1 MAIIVKNIKIM
12 PTNDKPV
19 VERSYQIPIL
29 ASGEVALGEDYL
41 DLGCQGDHNITKL
54 EFDVSKLNSIVV
66 GNKNLLANYIPVLVF
81 SGKDKNGDLTNIS
94 CTGVNND
101 TSKTSTFYIPEDV
114 TTMSKDYSIVYTLQE
129 INEDNGNVNIDNV
142 TEGNIKQKEVFVS
155 NEFKGKVRSSIYADL
170 DAAITV
176 KDKDGQI
183 VEFTT
188 GLLPRLVEKRTE
200 DIKITDGIYKK
211 RIALTWPDGKGN
223 ILINNKE
230 QDAISDEDKILG
242 NKYDV
247 FMTYITID
255 HPFYHEQSTGIKDN
269 EIFVIFISDDKDG
282 EDYAVI
288 TTAVI
293 SYIDNSEGLAAVWV
307 PSEVTVSDRKKWKVG
322 FVGLTEYNS
331 TNGYWNASYSPT
343 ANFTLNQNFL
353 VREEAPGEDDIKGQS
368 AEVSLMTS
376 DGEKLQ
382 GEKNGSVYTLTVYDA
397 RNTTYPLG
405 MSGEDVKQ
413 RLKKVDLLDTLNAD
427 STTHGSI
434 QNSISTEIDTH
445 DRSTSA
451 HSGLVRAG
459 TSDAEKYANYKGKNT
474 VEGIVEVI
482 RGEINSKITSIG
494 AMSADDIKAAIKTA
508 TDNTHQYVDDSI
520 SKHNNA
526 AEGIHDSLVTKI
538 TNTETELTKKIADVD
553 KLITTKETGLNDRV
567 AKLEGDFSTFDTT
580 YVDND
585 ELTARLSNE
594 VFGFEPTDSTYGSY
608 NIKTLKDESDT
619 RLSQINA
626 DIAKIKVKAEEART
640 TANEANQTAANAY
653 DAVTT
658 KIQNKAEKTEV
669 QLLNTKLDTEIAK
682 NTREHEAINKKINDD
697 LAAAKIEIDG
707 KITQAVEDAKYN
719 LGLVDNQLQG
729 QIDDV
734 KERIQNLG
742 SNESSINTRL
752 SAAETDINALNIKI
766 NSLDNT
772 YATDAALESVK
783 SDLQA
788 LQTKE
793 SQDITN
799 LENTINAL
807 KGSDIGEDVTISS
820 IDSKV
825 NTVTSDL
832 ETYKGEVNSSI
843 ANINTSIGELTS
855 ADEQINTSL
864 NSKLSKTTQIQSLG
878 NVFNSE
884 AEWEAFKA
892 SAEEATLYFV
902 LEEE

>member
-1 MAIIVKNIKIM
+1 MAIIVKNVKIT
-12 PTNDKPV
+12 PTNNKPV

-29 ASGEVALGEDYL
+29 ASGEVDLGEDYL

-54 EFDVSKLNSIVV
+54 EFDVSKLNSVDLV
-66 GNKNLLANYIPVLVF
+66 GNNNLLANYIPVLVF
-81 SGKDKNGDLTNIS
+81 SGKNKNGDLTNIS

-129 INEDNGNVNIDNV
+129 VNEDKGNVNIDNV

-155 NEFKGKVRSSIYADL
+155 NVFKGKVRSSIYADL

-188 GLLPRLVEKRTE
+188 GLLPRLVGKRTE
-200 DIKITDGIYKK
+200 EISTSAGIYKK

-230 QDAISDEDKILG
+230 QDALPDEDKILG

-282 EDYAVI
+282 QDYAVI

-293 SYIDNSEGLAAVWV
+293 SYIDNSNGLAAVWV

-322 FVGLTEYNS
+322 FVGLTEHNNES
-331 TNGYWNASYSPT
+331 GYWNASYSPT

-382 GEKNGSVYTLTVYDA
+382 GKENGSVYTLTVYDA

-405 MSGEDVKQ
+405 MSGEDVKN
-413 RLKKVDLLDTLNAD
+413 RLKKVDILDTLNAD

-459 TSDAEKYANYKGKNT
+459 TSDAKEYEAYKGKNT
-474 VEGIVEVI
+474 VEGIVKVI
-482 RGEINSKITSIG
+482 RGEIDAKVTSIG
-494 AMSADDIKAAIKTA
+494 AMSEDDIKEAITNA
-508 TDNTHQYVDDSI
+508 INSHNGSTDEVHTFLVD
-520 SKHNNA
+520 
-526 AEGIHDSLVTKI
+526 KI
-538 TNTETELTKKIADVD
+538 TNTKTELTTEINAVKDKETDLEANLASLQEKFD
-553 KLITTKETGLNDRV
+553 KLDKTYVNESELQEKLNNDVLGFDPNNTKE
-567 AKLEGDFSTFDTT
+567 
-580 YVDND
+580 
-585 ELTARLSNE
+585 NE
-594 VFGFEPTDSTYGSY
+594 KYGSY
-608 NIKTLKDESDT
+608 TIKTLKDESDT
-619 RLSQINA
+619 RLSQTNA

-658 KIQNKAEKTEV
+658 IIQNKAEKTEV

-729 QIDDV
+729 QIDTV

-742 SNESSINTRL
+742 SNEATINNRL
-752 SAAETDINALNIKI
+752 SAAETDISELNVKI
-766 NSLDNT
+766 NGLDNT

-783 SDLQA
+783 SDLEA
-788 LQTKE
+788 LETKE

-799 LENTINAL
+799 LTNTINAL
-807 KGSDIGEDVTISS
+807 KGSDVAEDVTISS

-825 NTVTSDL
+825 NTLTSDL

-864 NSKLSKTTQIQSLG
+864 DSKLSKTTQIQSFG

-884 AEWEAFKA
+884 AEWEAFKE
-892 SAEEATLYFV
+892 SAEATTLYFV

>member
-1 MAIIVKNIKIM
+1 MAIIVKNINITPKS
-12 PTNDKPV
+12 TEPV
-19 VERSYQIPIL
+19 IDRSYQISIDKF
-29 ASGEVALGEDYL
+29 GNVNGNL

-54 EFDVSKLNSIVV
+54 EFDVKDLNCS
-66 GNKNLLANYIPVLVF
+66 NFLDDYTSVLVF
-81 SGKDKNGDLTNIS
+81 SRKNEDGTIKNIS
-94 CTGVNND
+94 CIGTNIVS
-101 TSKTSTFYIPEDV
+101 SKTSTFYIPEEVTDV
-114 TTMSKDYSIVYTLQE
+114 GGEYSIVYTLKE
-129 INEDNGNVNIDNV
+129 NVETGGNVTKDITNNTIGGDID
-142 TEGNIKQKEVFVS
+142 EKEVFVS
-155 NEFKGKVRSSIYADL
+155 NIFTGTVRSSIYADL
-170 DAAITV
+170 KEVITV
-176 KDKDGQI
+176 KQNGEVMDFSTK
-183 VEFTT
+183 
-188 GLLPRLVEKRTE
+188 LLPKLVEKRTE
-200 DIKITDGIYKK
+200 PINTNAGIYKK
-211 RIALTWPDGKGN
+211 KIALTWPDGQGN

-230 QDAISDEDKILG
+230 QNAISDEDEDKILG

-255 HPFYHEQSTGIKDN
+255 HPFYHEQSEANKKDN

-293 SYIDNSEGLAAVWV
+293 SEGLAAVWV
-307 PSEVTVSDRKKWKVG
+307 PAEVTVSDRKKWKVG
-322 FVGLTEYNS
+322 FVGLKEDTSE
-331 TNGYWNASYSPT
+331 NGYFSVSYSP
-343 ANFTLNQNFL
+343 AADFIVNQNFL
-353 VREEAPGEDDIKGQS
+353 VRKSTTEDDIKGQS

-382 GEKNGSVYTLTVYDA
+382 ATENNSVYTLTVYDA
-397 RNTTYPLG
+397 RNTTYPLD
-405 MSGEDVKQ
+405 MSGEDVKR
-413 RLKKVDLLDTLNAD
+413 RLERVDVLDNAITELNSEA
-427 STTHGSI
+427 STPNSI
-434 QNSISTEIDTH
+434 QGKLSTAIDTH
-445 DRSTSA
+445 NIKSDA
-451 HSGLVRAG
+451 HPNLVRAAIS
-459 TSDAEKYANYKGKNT
+459 TDKDYAAYKGKNT

-482 RGEINSKITSIG
+482 RSEMASVHGVTSETVDKKIEAATEKIEATIG
-494 AMSADDIKAAIKTA
+494 DAIS
-508 TDNTHQYVDDSI
+508 N
-520 SKHNNA
+520 HNNA
-526 AEGIHDSLVTKI
+526 AEGIHSSLVNKI
-538 TNTETELTKKIADVD
+538 DTAQNSLTKKIEDVD
-553 KLITTKETGLNDRV
+553 KLITTENTGLNARV
-567 AKLEGDFSTFDTT
+567 TKLESDFSGFDTT

-608 NIKTLKDESDT
+608 TIKTLKDESDT
-619 RLSQINA
+619 RFSQTNA

-658 KIQNKAEKTEV
+658 IIQNKAEKTEV
-669 QLLNTKLDTEIAK
+669 QLLNTKLDTEITK

-697 LAAAKIEIDG
+697 ISTAKIEIDG
-707 KITQAVEDAKYN
+707 KITQAVSDAEYS
-719 LGLVDNQLQG
+719 LGLVDDQLKAE
-729 QIDDV
+729 INTV

-742 SNESSINTRL
+742 SNEATINTRL
-752 SAAETDINALNIKI
+752 SAAETDINALNIRI
-766 NSLDNT
+766 NNLDNT

-788 LQTKE
+788 LTTKE

-799 LENTINAL
+799 LENTINTL
-807 KGSDIGEDVTISS
+807 KGSDIGEGVTISS

-864 NSKLSKTTQIQSLG
+864 DSKLSKTTQIQSLG

-892 SAEEATLYFV
+892 SAEATTLYFV

>member
-1 MAIIVKNIKIM
+1 MAIIVKNVKIT
-12 PTNDKPV
+12 PTNNKPV

-29 ASGEVALGEDYL
+29 ASGKVDLGEDYL

-54 EFDVSKLNSIVV
+54 EFDVSKLNSVDLV
-66 GNKNLLANYIPVLVF
+66 GNNNLLANYIPVLVF

-129 INEDNGNVNIDNV
+129 VNEDNGNVNIDNV

-155 NEFKGKVRSSIYADL
+155 NVFKGKVRSSIYADL

-188 GLLPRLVEKRTE
+188 GLLPRLVGKRTE
-200 DIKITDGIYKK
+200 EISTSAGIYKK

-230 QDAISDEDKILG
+230 QDALLDEDKILG

-282 EDYAVI
+282 QDYAVI

-293 SYIDNSEGLAAVWV
+293 SYIDNSNGLAAVWV

-322 FVGLTEYNS
+322 FVGLTEHNNK
-331 TNGYWNASYSPT
+331 NGYWNASYSPT

-382 GEKNGSVYTLTVYDA
+382 GKENDSVYTLTVYDA

-405 MSGEDVKQ
+405 MSGEDVKN
-413 RLKKVDLLDTLNAD
+413 RLKAVDVLNNAMNELQG
-427 STTHGSI
+427 SSANSI
-434 QNSISTEIDTH
+434 QGKLSTAIDTH
-445 DRSTSA
+445 NIKSDA
-451 HSGLVRAG
+451 HPNLVRMGTGAAG
-459 TSDAEKYANYKGKNT
+459 YENYENKNT
-474 VEGIVEVI
+474 VEGIVKVI
-482 RGEINSKITSIG
+482 RDEINSKITSIG
-494 AMSADDIKAAIKTA
+494 AMSSEDIQNAITNA
-508 TDNTHQYVDDSI
+508 ISSHNNSDDNTHTQIVS
-520 SKHNNA
+520 
-526 AEGIHDSLVTKI
+526 KI
-538 TNTETELTKKIADVD
+538 TTAKTELTTEINKVKD
-553 KLITTKETGLNDRV
+553 KETGLEANLASLQEKFD
-567 AKLEGDFSTFDTT
+567 KLDKT
-580 YVDND
+580 YVNESELQEKLNND
-585 ELTARLSNE
+585 VL
-594 VFGFEPTDSTYGSY
+594 GFNPTDLKENEKYGSY
-608 NIKTLKDESDT
+608 TIKKLKDESDT
-619 RLSQINA
+619 NLSQINA
-626 DIAKIKVKAEEART
+626 DIALINVAAEEART
-640 TANEANQTAANAY
+640 TANKANQTAANAY
-653 DAVTT
+653 KSVTEI
-658 KIQNKAEKTEV
+658 IQNKAEKTEV

-697 LAAAKIEIDG
+697 ISTAKIEIDG

-742 SNESSINTRL
+742 SNEASINTRL
-752 SAAETDINALNIKI
+752 SAAETDINALNIRI
-766 NSLDNT
+766 NGLDNT

-788 LQTKE
+788 LETKE

-799 LENTINAL
+799 LTNTINAL
-807 KGSDIGEDVTISS
+807 KGSDVAEDVTISS

-825 NTVTSDL
+825 NTLTSDL
-832 ETYKGEVNSSI
+832 ETYKGEINSSI
-843 ANINTSIGELTS
+843 VNINTSIGELTS

-864 NSKLSKTTQIQSLG
+864 DSKLSKTTQIQSFG

-884 AEWEAFKA
+884 AEWEAFKE
-892 SAEEATLYFV
+892 SAEATTLYFV

>member
-1 MAIIVKNIKIM
+1 
-12 PTNDKPV
+12 
-19 VERSYQIPIL
+19 
-29 ASGEVALGEDYL
+29 
-41 DLGCQGDHNITKL
+41 
-54 EFDVSKLNSIVV
+54 
-66 GNKNLLANYIPVLVF
+66 
-81 SGKDKNGDLTNIS
+81 
-94 CTGVNND
+94 
-101 TSKTSTFYIPEDV
+101 
-114 TTMSKDYSIVYTLQE
+114 
-129 INEDNGNVNIDNV
+129 
-142 TEGNIKQKEVFVS
+142 
-155 NEFKGKVRSSIYADL
+155 
-170 DAAITV
+170 
-176 KDKDGQI
+176 
-183 VEFTT
+183 
-188 GLLPRLVEKRTE
+188 
-200 DIKITDGIYKK
+200 
-211 RIALTWPDGKGN
+211 
-223 ILINNKE
+223 
-230 QDAISDEDKILG
+230 
-242 NKYDV
+242 
-247 FMTYITID
+247 
-255 HPFYHEQSTGIKDN
+255 
-269 EIFVIFISDDKDG
+269 
-282 EDYAVI
+282 
-288 TTAVI
+288 
-293 SYIDNSEGLAAVWV
+293 
-307 PSEVTVSDRKKWKVG
+307 
-322 FVGLTEYNS
+322 
-331 TNGYWNASYSPT
+331 
-343 ANFTLNQNFL
+343 
-353 VREEAPGEDDIKGQS
+353 
-368 AEVSLMTS
+368 MTS

-382 GEKNGSVYTLTVYDA
+382 AQENDSVYTLTVYDA

-434 QNSISTEIDTH
+434 QNSISIEIDTH

-459 TSDAEKYANYKGKNT
+459 VSDAKEYEAYKGKNT
-474 VEGIVEVI
+474 VEDIVKVI
-482 RGEINSKITSIG
+482 RGEIEGKITSIG
-494 AMSADDIKAAIKTA
+494 AMTSEDIKKAIKTA
-508 TDNTHQYVDDSI
+508 TEDAI
-520 SKHNNA
+520 SNHNNSA
-526 AEGIHDSLVTKI
+526 DGVHTFLVDKI
-538 TNTETELTKKIADVD
+538 DASETLLTKKIDGVKDLIDD
-553 KLITTKETGLNDRV
+553 KKTGLKVRV
-567 AKLEGDFSTFDTT
+567 ADLEDKYSKLDIT

-585 ELTARLSNE
+585 ELTDRLSNE

-626 DIAKIKVKAEEART
+626 DIAKIKVKAEEARA
-640 TANEANQTAANAY
+640 TANQANQTAANAY

-658 KIQNKAEKTEV
+658 IIQNKAEKTEV

-729 QIDDV
+729 QIDTV

-742 SNESSINTRL
+742 SNEATINNRL
-752 SAAETDINALNIKI
+752 SAAETDISELNVKI
-766 NSLDNT
+766 NGLDNI

-788 LQTKE
+788 LETKE

-799 LENTINAL
+799 LENTINTL

-884 AEWEAFKA
+884 AE
-892 SAEEATLYFV
+892 
-902 LEEE
+902 

>member
-1 MAIIVKNIKIM
+1 MAIIVKNVKIT
-12 PTNDKPV
+12 PTNNKPV

-29 ASGEVALGEDYL
+29 ASGEVDLGEDYL

-54 EFDVSKLNSIVV
+54 EFDVSKLNSVDLV
-66 GNKNLLANYIPVLVF
+66 GNNNLLANYIPVLVF
-81 SGKDKNGDLTNIS
+81 SGKNKNGDLTNIS

-129 INEDNGNVNIDNV
+129 VNEDNGNVNIDNV

-155 NEFKGKVRSSIYADL
+155 NVFKGKVRSSIYADL

-188 GLLPRLVEKRTE
+188 GLLPRLVGKRTE
-200 DIKITDGIYKK
+200 EISTSAGIYKK

-230 QDAISDEDKILG
+230 QDALSDEDKILG

-282 EDYAVI
+282 QDYAVI

-293 SYIDNSEGLAAVWV
+293 SYIDNSNGLAAVWV

-322 FVGLTEYNS
+322 FVGLTEHNNES
-331 TNGYWNASYSPT
+331 GYWNASYSPT

-382 GEKNGSVYTLTVYDA
+382 GKENGSVYTLTVYDA

-405 MSGEDVKQ
+405 MSGEDVKN
-413 RLKKVDLLDTLNAD
+413 RLKKVDILDTLNAD

-459 TSDAEKYANYKGKNT
+459 TSDAKEYEAYKGKNT
-474 VEGIVEVI
+474 VEGIVKVI
-482 RGEINSKITSIG
+482 RGEIDAKVTSIG
-494 AMSADDIKAAIKTA
+494 AMSEDDIKEAITNA
-508 TDNTHQYVDDSI
+508 INSHNGSTDEVHTFLVD
-520 SKHNNA
+520 
-526 AEGIHDSLVTKI
+526 KI
-538 TNTETELTKKIADVD
+538 TNTKTELTTEINAVKDKETDLEANLASLQEKFD
-553 KLITTKETGLNDRV
+553 KLDKTYVNESELQEKLNNDVLGFDPNNTKE
-567 AKLEGDFSTFDTT
+567 
-580 YVDND
+580 
-585 ELTARLSNE
+585 NE
-594 VFGFEPTDSTYGSY
+594 KYGSY
-608 NIKTLKDESDT
+608 TIKTLKDESDT
-619 RLSQINA
+619 RLSQTNA

-658 KIQNKAEKTEV
+658 IIQNKAEKTEV

-729 QIDDV
+729 QIDTV

-742 SNESSINTRL
+742 SNEATINNRL
-752 SAAETDINALNIKI
+752 SAAETDISELNVKI
-766 NSLDNT
+766 NGLDNT

-783 SDLQA
+783 SDLEA
-788 LQTKE
+788 LETKE

-799 LENTINAL
+799 LTNTINAL
-807 KGSDIGEDVTISS
+807 KGSDVAEDVTISS

-825 NTVTSDL
+825 NTLTSDL

-864 NSKLSKTTQIQSLG
+864 DSKLSKTTQIQSFG

-884 AEWEAFKA
+884 AEWEAFKE
-892 SAEEATLYFV
+892 SAEATTLYFV

>member
-1 MAIIVKNIKIM
+1 MAIIVKNVKIT
-12 PTNDKPV
+12 PTNNKPV

-29 ASGEVALGEDYL
+29 ASGEVDLGEDYL

-54 EFDVSKLNSIVV
+54 EFNVSKLNSVDLV
-66 GNKNLLANYIPVLVF
+66 GNNNLLANYIPVLVF
-81 SGKDKNGDLTNIS
+81 SGKNKNGDLTNIS

-129 INEDNGNVNIDNV
+129 VNEDNGNVNIDNV

-155 NEFKGKVRSSIYADL
+155 NTFTGKVRSSIYADL

-200 DIKITDGIYKK
+200 EISTSAGIYKK

-230 QDAISDEDKILG
+230 QDALSDEDKILG

-382 GEKNGSVYTLTVYDA
+382 GKENGSVYTLTVYDA

-405 MSGEDVKQ
+405 MSGEDVKN
-413 RLKKVDLLDTLNAD
+413 RLKKVDILDTLNAD

-459 TSDAEKYANYKGKNT
+459 TSDAKEYEAYKGKNT
-474 VEGIVEVI
+474 VEGIVKVI
-482 RGEINSKITSIG
+482 RSEINDKVTSIG
-494 AMSADDIKAAIKTA
+494 AMSAKDIEEAITNA
-508 TDNTHQYVDDSI
+508 ISNHNNSDDNTHTQIVS
-520 SKHNNA
+520 
-526 AEGIHDSLVTKI
+526 KI
-538 TNTETELTKKIADVD
+538 TTAKTELTTEINAVKDKETDLEAKVTSLKQEFDDFDKIYVTEIEQQE
-553 KLITTKETGLNDRV
+553 KLKNTVWGFDPNNTKE
-567 AKLEGDFSTFDTT
+567 
-580 YVDND
+580 
-585 ELTARLSNE
+585 NE
-594 VFGFEPTDSTYGSY
+594 KYGSY
-608 NIKTLKDESDT
+608 TIKTLKDESDT

-658 KIQNKAEKTEV
+658 IIQNKAEKTEV

-729 QIDDV
+729 QIDTV

-742 SNESSINTRL
+742 SNEATINNRL
-752 SAAETDINALNIKI
+752 SAAETNISELNVKI
-766 NSLDNT
+766 NGLDNT

-783 SDLQA
+783 SDLEA
-788 LQTKE
+788 LETKE

-799 LENTINAL
+799 LTNTINAL
-807 KGSDIGEDVTISS
+807 KGSDVAEDVTISS

-825 NTVTSDL
+825 NTLTSDL
-832 ETYKGEVNSSI
+832 ETYKEEVNSSI
-843 ANINTSIGELTS
+843 ANINTSIAELTS

-864 NSKLSKTTQIQSLG
+864 NSKLAKTTQIQSFG

-884 AEWEAFKA
+884 AEWEAFKE
-892 SAEEATLYFV
+892 SAEATTLYFV

>member
-1 MAIIVKNIKIM
+1 MAIIVKNINITPKS
-12 PTNDKPV
+12 TEPV
-19 VERSYQIPIL
+19 IDRSYEI
-29 ASGEVALGEDYL
+29 SVNEFGKVDVGKNGL

-54 EFDVSKLNSIVV
+54 EFNVNKLNCAS
-66 GNKNLLANYIPVLVF
+66 KLANYNPVLVF
-81 SGKDKNGDLTNIS
+81 SRENEDGAIVNIS
-94 CTGVNND
+94 CPGTNNA
-101 TSKTSTFYIPEDV
+101 TISTFYIPEDV
-114 TTMSKDYSIVYTLQE
+114 TEVAGKYSIVYTLRE
-129 INEDNGNVNIDNV
+129 NVE
-142 TEGNIKQKEVFVS
+142 TGGNITNDITNNTVQGDIDEKEVFVS
-155 NEFKGKVRSSIYADL
+155 NIFTGTVRSSIYADL
-170 DAAITV
+170 KKVIKV
-176 KDKDGQI
+176 KQNGKEMD
-183 VEFTT
+183 FSTS
-188 GLLPRLVEKRTE
+188 LLPQLVEKRTE
-200 DIKITDGIYKK
+200 QINTTAGIYKK
-211 RIALTWPDGKGN
+211 KIALTWPEGKDEEITIEDDN
-223 ILINNKE
+223 ASEKE
-230 QDAISDEDKILG
+230 HSLG

-255 HPFYHEQSTGIKDN
+255 HPFYHEQSTDDKDN
-269 EIFVIFISDDKDG
+269 EIFVIFVSNDKDG
-282 EDYAVI
+282 KDYAVI

-293 SYIDNSEGLAAVWV
+293 DNKTTLAAVWV
-307 PSEVTVSDRKKWKVG
+307 PAEVTVSDREKWKVG
-322 FVGLTEYNS
+322 FIGLKEDTSE
-331 TNGYWNASYSPT
+331 NGYFSVSYSP
-343 ANFTLNQNFL
+343 AADFIVNQNFL
-353 VREEAPGEDDIKGQS
+353 VRDPEQDRDDIDKQS

-376 DGEKLQ
+376 DGELQ
-382 GEKNGSVYTLTVYDA
+382 ATENNSVYTLTVYDA
-397 RNTTYPLG
+397 RNTTYPLD
-405 MSGEDVKQ
+405 MSGGDVKR
-413 RLKKVDLLDTLNAD
+413 RLERVDVLDNAITELNNEAP
-427 STTHGSI
+427 TPNSI
-434 QNSISTEIDTH
+434 QGKLSTAIDTH
-445 DRSTSA
+445 DKSTSA
-451 HSGLVRAG
+451 HSGLVRAAI
-459 TSDAEKYANYKGKNT
+459 SDAEKYANYKGKNT

-482 RGEINSKITSIG
+482 RGEMESVHGVTSETVDKKIEAATESI
-494 AMSADDIKAAIKTA
+494 
-508 TDNTHQYVDDSI
+508 HQYVKDSI
-520 SKHNNA
+520 SNHNNA

-538 TNTETELTKKIADVD
+538 NDTKTELNKEIKTVKD
-553 KLITTKETGLNDRV
+553 LIDDEKTGLKVRV

-608 NIKTLKDESDT
+608 TIKKLKDESDT
-619 RLSQINA
+619 RLSDINA
-626 DIAKIKVKAEEART
+626 DIALVNVAAEEARA
-640 TANEANQTAANAY
+640 TANKANQTATNAY
-653 DAVTT
+653 KAVTAI
-658 KIQNKAEKTEV
+658 IQDKAEKTEV

-729 QIDDV
+729 QIDTV

-742 SNESSINTRL
+742 SNEATINNRL
-752 SAAETDINALNIKI
+752 SAAETDISELNVKI
-766 NSLDNT
+766 NGLDNI

-788 LQTKE
+788 LETKE

-799 LENTINAL
+799 LTNTINAL
-807 KGSDIGEDVTISS
+807 KGSDVAEDVTISS

-864 NSKLSKTTQIQSLG
+864 NSKLAKTTQIQSLG

-884 AEWEAFKA
+884 VEWEAFKA
-892 SAEEATLYFV
+892 SAEATTLYFV